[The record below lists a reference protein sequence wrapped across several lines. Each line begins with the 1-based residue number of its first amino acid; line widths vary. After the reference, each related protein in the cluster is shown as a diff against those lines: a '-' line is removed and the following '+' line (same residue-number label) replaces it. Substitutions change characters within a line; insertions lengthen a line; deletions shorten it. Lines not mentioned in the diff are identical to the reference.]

1 MKRSLGIIT
10 LLLVLLFAVM
20 PGAALAAK
28 TPVNP
33 AAGEDFQ
40 RVPPE
45 TVGLDS
51 TALARAVNFATSR
64 NAGSVR
70 ILRHGYLVAT
80 SGLDALTATVPNNLW
95 SSTKGVVS
103 VLTGRAIALGKLRL
117 DDPISL
123 YVPEADAAHGRITIR
138 QLLTQ
143 CSGLQFSWA
152 ADLNPLL
159 PDSVAQCLAL
169 PFVHEPGTY
178 FEYAQ
183 TTCTLLAHAVENAVG
198 QDLQD
203 FAQAELFDPLGIP
216 RSDWFWLRDMS
227 GQTHGYAY
235 LFMPPRDLPR
245 LGQLMLQGGVW
256 NGKRLL
262 PASYV
267 KEAGSASLTN
277 PGYGFLLWSNEGD
290 HFYTPTVP
298 DREDMQ
304 RPLVASAPR
313 DMYGFF
319 GMLDQLIF
327 VIPSWDMVI
336 VRTGI
341 PGNYD
346 LMDPH
351 SLVTAIEADW
361 CHEFF
366 RLVGRSIT
374 DMDIPDPG
382 YYQPT
387 DGITGL
393 DFMAIADPTLIANG
407 MAAGM
412 PGMANPQAGAGS
424 ALSELGTL
432 LEAANAGGN
441 LPGKIIENL
450 LETLCINPSTTG
462 TLKLLILIR

>member
-1 MKRSLGIIT
+1 MKRSLGIII
-10 LLLVLLFAVM
+10 LSLVLLLALM
-20 PGAALAAK
+20 PGAALAGKA
-28 TPVNP
+28 PANP
-33 AAGEDFQ
+33 APGEDFQ
-40 RVPPE
+40 RVAPE
-45 TVGLDS
+45 SVGLDGA
-51 TALARAVNFATSR
+51 ALAEAVNFATSR
-64 NAGSVR
+64 NAASVR

-80 SGLDALTATVPNNLW
+80 SGLDTLTATVPNNLW
-95 SSTKGVVS
+95 STTKGVTS
-103 VLTGRAIALGKLRL
+103 LLTGRAIALGKLQL

-159 PDSVAQCLAL
+159 PDSVTQCLAL

-183 TTCTLLAHAVENAVG
+183 TTVTLLAYAVENAVG

-203 FAQAELFDPLGIP
+203 FAQEQLFDPLGIP
-216 RSDWFWLRDMS
+216 RSDWFWLRDLA
-227 GQTHGYAY
+227 GHTHGYAF

-256 NGKRLL
+256 NGRRLL

-267 KEAGSASLTN
+267 EEAGSSSPTN

-290 HFYTPTVP
+290 HVYTPTVP

-304 RPLVASAPR
+304 RPLVTSAPR

-366 RLVGRSIT
+366 RRVGQAIT

-393 DFMAIADPTLIANG
+393 DPMAIADPTLIANG
-407 MAAGM
+407 MAAGL
-412 PGMANPQAGAGS
+412 PGLADPQAGLHS

-432 LEAANAGGN
+432 LDVVNTGVN
-441 LPGKIIENL
+441 LPGKIVGNL

-462 TLKLLILIR
+462 LLKLMVLIR